1 MTESELN
8 RDVQRVR
15 QLARVLDTAIEIPF
29 IRVRLGADALLG
41 LFPGAGDAVSAGLA
55 AYPVIVAV
63 RHRLPRTLVVRLLGN
78 IALDAIVGT
87 VPVIGDVFDI
97 GFKANARNHRLL
109 ERFAEQPARAG
120 RESRVLLWLVIGAMI
135 LLITALA
142 ALSVW
147 IVSKGLAVI
156 TG

>member
-1 MTESELN
+1 VTESELD

-15 QLARVLDTAIEIPF
+15 RLARVLDTAIEIPV

-41 LFPGAGDAVSAGLA
+41 LFPGAGDALSAGLA

-87 VPVIGDVFDI
+87 VPLIGDLFDI
-97 GFKANARNHRLL
+97 GFKANVRNHRLL
-109 ERFAEQPARAG
+109 VRYAEQPVRAG
-120 RESRVLLWLVIGAMI
+120 RESRVLLWLAIGAMI

-147 IVSKGLAVI
+147 IVGKGLAVI

>member
-1 MTESELN
+1 M
-8 RDVQRVR
+8 QRVR
-15 QLARVLDTAIEIPF
+15 RLARVLDTAIEIPL

-41 LFPGAGDAVSAGLA
+41 LFPGAGDALGAGLA

-63 RHRLPRTLVVRLLGN
+63 RHRLSRTLVVRLLGN
-78 IALDAIVGT
+78 IALDAIVGA
-87 VPVIGDVFDI
+87 VPLIGDLFDI

-109 ERFAEQPARAG
+109 VRYAEQPVRAG
-120 RESRVLLWLVIGAMI
+120 RESRVLLWLAFGAMI

>member
-1 MTESELN
+1 MTESELD

-15 QLARVLDTAIEIPF
+15 RLARVLDTAIEIPV

-41 LFPGAGDAVSAGLA
+41 LFPGAGDALSAGLA

-87 VPVIGDVFDI
+87 VPLIGDLFDI

-109 ERFAEQPARAG
+109 VRYAEQPVRAG
-120 RESRVLLWLVIGAMI
+120 RESRVLLWLAIGAMI

-147 IVSKGLAVI
+147 IMGKGLAVI

>member
-1 MTESELN
+1 MTESELD
-8 RDVQRVR
+8 RDIQRVR
-15 QLARVLDTAIEIPF
+15 QLARVLDTAIEIPV

-41 LFPGAGDAVSAGLA
+41 LVPGAGDAVSAGLA

-87 VPVIGDVFDI
+87 VPLIGDLFDI
-97 GFKANARNHRLL
+97 GFKANARNHQLL
-109 ERFAEQPARAG
+109 VRYAEQPLRAG
-120 RESRVLLWLVIGAMI
+120 RESRVLLWLAIGAMI

-147 IVSKGLAVI
+147 IVGKGLAVI

>member
-1 MTESELN
+1 VTESELD

-15 QLARVLDTAIEIPF
+15 RLARVLDTAIEIPV

-41 LFPGAGDAVSAGLA
+41 LFPGAGDALSAGLA

-87 VPVIGDVFDI
+87 VPLIGDLFDI

-109 ERFAEQPARAG
+109 VRYAEQPVRAG
-120 RESRVLLWLVIGAMI
+120 RESRVLLWLAIGAMI

-147 IVSKGLAVI
+147 LMGKGLAVI